1 MKQKPRLTLEVLVV
15 SLLVLCGGFAAWLA
29 VLLPA
34 RLCWLPLALLAVG
47 LLAAALLG
55 RQIRALAAR
64 WTSGRQFEDSRL
76 QYSLA
81 DLPVPALVLL
91 GKAVLWYND
100 AFRSALLGG
109 DDCIMAQASRA
120 APGLNLRAACSA
132 AGQLL
137 VLNGRTWH
145 IHGTA
150 VPENGE
156 RVHVLYFHDE
166 TALRNTEKEYF
177 ASRPGCILFMID
189 GYDDVFGDM
198 LDSERAG
205 ILEDVNRVLEEM
217 IGGTTGFLRRIGNG
231 RYLAVVE
238 ERHLKAF
245 ADQRYTV
252 LDSVRAIAPQR
263 NLSLSI
269 GVGRGG
275 QNLAEAQLMA
285 SQALDMAQGR
295 GGDQAAEKTPD
306 GFTFY
311 GGVSHGVEKSS
322 RVKSRLVAAAL
333 VELIKQA
340 DSVVIMGHS
349 QSDLDAIGAAEGV
362 LRICKICDVP
372 AVIAVRRG
380 ATLAKSL
387 IDAFDAAG
395 CADDFIEPE
404 QALEVVTRR
413 TLCIVVDTYR
423 RALVES
429 TEILDRCGSVA
440 VIDHHRKA
448 EGFIENAVL
457 VCHEP
462 YASSAS
468 ELVTELLQYVGGRDD
483 KPTRVEAEG
492 LLAGIMLDTRSFSLH
507 TGVRTFEAAAVLRRH
522 GAETE
527 RVKALFN
534 TSLEEYKAKCALVEG
549 AQTYK
554 GCALSVSGPLPPGMK
569 VAVPQAANDLLSI
582 EGVQASFV
590 AVQNPGGVS
599 VSARSMG
606 EVNVQV
612 IMEALGGGGHQTMAG
627 GQLRGATPEEAY
639 KKICAAIDLY
649 RAAQAQSAQAVKK

>member
-1 MKQKPRLTLEVLVV
+1 MKYKPRVTLEVLTVG
-15 SLLVLCGGFAAWLA
+15 LLVLCAALTAMVVVVLPQAAWVA
-29 VLLPA
+29 A
-34 RLCWLPLALLAVG
+34 ALYLV
-47 LLAAALLG
+47 LAAALAVLAG
-55 RQIRALAAR
+55 RIRSAIAKWLHGSTFDGSKMKFTLEKLSAPVVML
-64 WTSGRQFEDSRL
+64 SG
-76 QYSLA
+76 
-81 DLPVPALVLL
+81 
-91 GKAVLWYND
+91 KTVLWYND
-100 AFRSALLGG
+100 AFRAQLLGG
-109 DDCIMAQASRA
+109 EEFLLGSA
-120 APGLNLRAACSA
+120 AKVLPGLDLRISA
-132 AGQLL
+132 RGDGQLL
-137 VLNGRTWH
+137 RREDRCWRAYSS
-145 IHGTA
+145 TA
-150 VPENGE
+150 PGGAENITLVYLTE
-156 RVHVLYFHDE
+156 ETELRRV
-166 TALRNTEKEYF
+166 AAEYK
-177 ASRPGCILFMID
+177 ASRPGCLIFAID
-189 GYDDVFGDM
+189 GYDEVFERM
-198 LDSERAG
+198 LDSERARL
-205 ILEDVNRVLEEM
+205 LEGVNRTIEEM
-217 IGGTTGFLRRIGNG
+217 LGKTTGMLRRFGSG
-231 RYLAVVE
+231 RYIAVVE
-238 ERHLKAF
+238 ERHLEQF
-245 ADQRYTV
+245 AQARYDV
-252 LDSVRAIAPQR
+252 LDKIRALDNEV
-263 NLSLSI
+263 NLSISI

-275 QNLAEAQLMA
+275 KTLFECQELAV
-285 SQALDMAQGR
+285 QALDMAQGR